1 MTDITET
8 LISIALKL
16 RTAIPN
22 PNHIFNPGIQHPQ
35 THDFQDWKK
44 AENYLIGTK
53 KSA

>member
-16 RTAIPN
+16 RTAIPTTFSI
-22 PNHIFNPGIQHPQ
+22 PGFSIPKPTIFRIE
-35 THDFQDWKK
+35 KK